1 MKLMATKK
9 HWLIGKKV
17 VVIYDHVWKGA
28 TGLVKEVT
36 QDLKALVAISSHT
49 VYHANKL
56 EAVPLRNL
64 ALDLQDSRL
73 VSLVFFLLP
82 G

>member
-1 MKLMATKK
+1 MRLMATKK

-17 VVIYDHVWKGA
+17 VVVYDHVWKGA
-28 TGLVKEVT
+28 MGLVKEVT
-36 QDLKALVAISSHT
+36 QDLKALVAISSQT
-49 VYHANKL
+49 MYHANKL